1 MPGSPSPAWTVGAGR
16 PDCAIPMAR
25 ACTRSSR
32 AAPPGPPASA
42 ARNGQDRSSSA
53 PVRLTVHD
61 GTSRHTVHLD
71 ELTHTLAVAWLRE
84 RQERWPGT
92 ATPYLLVSQQT
103 AVDPS
108 RPPVTPTPDASPSP
122 R

>member
-1 MPGSPSPAWTVGAGR
+1 VHAEQQG
-16 PDCAIPMAR
+16 
-25 ACTRSSR
+25 R
-32 AAPPGPPASA
+32 AACPARLGRQKRAGPLQQHA
-42 ARNGQDRSSSA
+42 
-53 PVRLTVHD
+53 VRLTVHN